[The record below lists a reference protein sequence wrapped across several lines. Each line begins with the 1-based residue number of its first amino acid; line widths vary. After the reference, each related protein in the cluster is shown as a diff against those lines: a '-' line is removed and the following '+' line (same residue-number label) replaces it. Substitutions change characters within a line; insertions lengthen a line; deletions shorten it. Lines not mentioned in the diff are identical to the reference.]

1 MPSPAAE
8 TRNLWGRWENP
19 PVRTLVFI
27 PAWNEESSIAAVIDG
42 VRKSLPEAD
51 ILVVDDGSTDETSAR
66 ARAAGVR
73 VARLPFNQGVGAA
86 QQTGYMYAL
95 REGYEICAHLDGDGQ
110 HMPAELARL
119 VAEIEADRADMVVG
133 SRYRD
138 RSIAET
144 DDYRASISRRTGQ
157 HLFRLIVSLS
167 THQRFTD
174 TTSGMRA
181 VNRQAMT
188 LFSERYSPE
197 FAEVESV
204 QRAVLQGLR
213 VEELPVRMLSRAE
226 GRSFLTPLR
235 SAFYIFKTLVVLL
248 VGQFRPRP
256 REQG

>member
-1 MPSPAAE
+1 
-8 TRNLWGRWENP
+8 
-19 PVRTLVFI
+19 VRTLVFI
-27 PAWNEESSIAAVIDG
+27 PAWNEESSIAGVIAG
-42 VRKSLPEAD
+42 VREAIPEAD
-51 ILVVDDGSTDETSAR
+51 VLVVDDGSTDATGAR
-66 ARAAGVR
+66 ARAAGAR

-86 QQTGYMYAL
+86 QQTGYIYAL
-95 REGYEICAHLDGDGQ
+95 RGGYEIGAHLDGDGQ
-110 HMPAELARL
+110 HIPSELARL
-119 VAEIEADRADMVVG
+119 VKEIEAGMADMVVG

-138 RSIAET
+138 PGVAQD

-167 THQRFTD
+167 TRQRFTD

-181 VNRQAMT
+181 VNREAMS
-188 LFSERYSPE
+188 LFSEHYSPE

-248 VGQFRPRP
+248 VGQFRPRV
-256 REQG
+256 REGR

>member
-1 MPSPAAE
+1 
-8 TRNLWGRWENP
+8 
-19 PVRTLVFI
+19 
-27 PAWNEESSIAAVIDG
+27 VIEG
-42 VRKSLPEAD
+42 VREALPDAD
-51 ILVVDDGSTDETSAR
+51 VLVVDDGSTDDTAAR
-66 ARAAGVR
+66 ARAAGAR
-73 VARLPFNQGVGAA
+73 VASLPFNQGVGAA

-95 REGYEICAHLDGDGQ
+95 RNGYEIAAHLDGDGQ
-110 HMPAELARL
+110 HLPSELARL
-119 VAEIEADRADMVVG
+119 VKEVEEDMADMVVG

-138 RSIAET
+138 RGPALE
-144 DDYRASISRRTGQ
+144 DDYRAGFPRRTGQ

-167 THQRFTD
+167 TRQRFTD

-181 VNRQAMT
+181 VNRRAMT

-213 VEELPVRMLSRAE
+213 VEELPVRMLSRSE

-248 VGQFRPRP
+248 VGQFRPRM
-256 REQG
+256 REGR

>member
-1 MPSPAAE
+1 
-8 TRNLWGRWENP
+8 
-19 PVRTLVFI
+19 VRTLVFI
-27 PAWNEESSIAAVIDG
+27 PAWNEESSIARVIEG
-42 VRKSLPEAD
+42 VREALPQAD
-51 ILVVDDGSTDETSAR
+51 LLVVDDGSADATAAR
-66 ARAAGVR
+66 AREAGAR
-73 VARLPFNQGVGAA
+73 VASLPFNQGVGAA

-95 REGYEICAHLDGDGQ
+95 RGGYEIAAHLDGDGQ
-110 HMPAELARL
+110 HLPAELARL
-119 VAEIEADRADMVVG
+119 VKEIEEDRADMVVG
-133 SRYRD
+133 SRYSD
-138 RSIAET
+138 PDFAHE
-144 DDYRASISRRTGQ
+144 DDYRASITRRTGQ

-167 THQRFTD
+167 TRQRFTD

-235 SAFYIFKTLVVLL
+235 SAYYIFKTLVVLL
-248 VGQFRPRP
+248 VGQFRPRM
-256 REQG
+256 REDS